1 MESLLFPTRAW
12 SRRWF
17 GNCHWLAKRIH
28 WLALLQSQEKRA
40 KLFCLSWPVLFSWV
54 MDTLDPSSDDDI
66 NNDVNSLYI
75 EIIEQECT
83 ICGRKLSRK
92 QRLEPTWVMFT
103 AKVRNNTSQS
113 QFWMWLQIV
122 FYPHFFIRK
131 IQKQLYAI
139 TEVHWN
145 SRLQMVMHSLKGNS
159 CKKIY
164 LCSWSKWFLNIKA
177 YGPLRSHLVQ
187 PKDALER
194 TK

>member
-103 AKVRNNTSQS
+103 AKVRNNTSPS

-139 TEVHWN
+139 QRCIGILVYKWLCTVWREIHVRRFTSVHEVNGFWT
-145 SRLQMVMHSLKGNS
+145 SRHTDRLGL
-159 CKKIY
+159 
-164 LCSWSKWFLNIKA
+164 
-177 YGPLRSHLVQ
+177 
-187 PKDALER
+187 
-194 TK
+194 T